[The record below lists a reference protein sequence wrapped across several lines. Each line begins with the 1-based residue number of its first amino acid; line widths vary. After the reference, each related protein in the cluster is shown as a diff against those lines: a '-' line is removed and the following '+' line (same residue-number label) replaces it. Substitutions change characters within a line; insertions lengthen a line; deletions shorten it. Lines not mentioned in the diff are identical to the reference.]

1 MTCRGQVQHRVH
13 RASVYS
19 ITSSAMASSVG
30 GSVSPSSLAVERL
43 MTSSNFD
50 VNSRVA
56 GIIGRDDE
64 PEMMPVPFAALG
76 KGAAVYVISRRDA
89 AP

>member
-1 MTCRGQVQHRVH
+1 M
-13 RASVYS
+13 S
-19 ITSSAMASSVG
+19 
-30 GSVSPSSLAVERL
+30 
-43 MTSSNFD
+43 
-50 VNSRVA
+50 SRVKFRKLPSLA